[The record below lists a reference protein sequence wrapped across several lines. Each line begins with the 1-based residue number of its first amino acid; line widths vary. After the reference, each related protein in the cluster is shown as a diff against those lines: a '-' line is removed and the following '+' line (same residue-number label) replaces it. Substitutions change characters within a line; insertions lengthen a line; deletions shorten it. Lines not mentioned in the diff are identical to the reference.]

1 MKVGHVID
9 RSEFLENS
17 PFSIH
22 ECDNTSTARHS
33 HDFLEFV
40 YVVSGSAEHTIN
52 ERSTIISKGDYFLIN
67 VNSTHEYRAIAG
79 DEKFLIVNCLFLP
92 AFIEPSL
99 SDRGGLGE
107 ILDDFLVEF
116 GHGDSLDS
124 ITDGSYRDQDGFV
137 GTLVRRMLS
146 EADEPRRGSAEMIRH
161 LLICLL
167 VCLVRNAGDNADG
180 TVGISRR
187 IKKYVAENYMRRI
200 RLSDI
205 SRELNFSL
213 TYTSLCF
220 KRETEMSF
228 RDYLT
233 KVRIEKACDL
243 LRLTDKTVSEIA
255 SLVGYDDD
263 TFFYRAF
270 RRCLGMTPVE
280 YKKKRNAM

>member
-1 MKVGHVID
+1 MNLGHVID
-9 RSEFLENS
+9 RSEFFENKL
-17 PFSIH
+17 FSIR
-22 ECDNTSTARHS
+22 ECDNSHCRRHS

-52 ERSTIISKGDYFLIN
+52 DRSTIISKGDYFLIN

-79 DEKFLIVNCLFLP
+79 DEPFLIINCLFLP

-116 GHGDSLDS
+116 GHGGSLDR
-124 ITDGSYRDQDGFV
+124 ITDGSYHDQDGFV
-137 GTLVRRMLS
+137 GTLMQKMLS
-146 EADEPRRGSAEMIRH
+146 EANELRRGSAEMIRH

-167 VCLVRNAGDNADG
+167 VCLVRNAGEAYEEEG
-180 TVGISRR
+180 TISRH

-213 TYTSLCF
+213 TYTSICF
-220 KRETEMSF
+220 KRECEMSF

-270 RRCLGMTPVE
+270 RRCLGVTPME
-280 YKKKRNAM
+280 YKKERK